1 MLKFPKKAPS
11 NLAQD
16 VTDIFDSIVEKA
28 ERGSMVLA
36 RVSQGKFSHN
46 VIDALGKQWKLCTD
60 PFLLKI
66 TRNKRR

>member
-1 MLKFPKKAPS
+1 MMLKFPKKAPS

-46 VIDALGKQWKLCTD
+46 VIDALGKQ
-60 PFLLKI
+60 
-66 TRNKRR
+66 